1 MLLILLWTISIF
13 IFKKLDLISVITGSS
28 GETRDFSLMMYTRLC
43 KVTLQLLPSLSFSL
57 LLPLFRK
64 EQLDL
69 SVAQC
74 WSVLLTQ
81 TRQESRDHS
90 SLSELCCNTLT
101 QRLSHCIEDTHRL
114 AKRVQKSLSDL
125 TSKSPS
131 FSSPLIYRNNTPT
144 QNTAKPSSL
153 FHTDSYSLFQGKEVG
168 LQMQDELLKVT
179 TEMQTVGWRLFYCE
193 LAKFTLR
200 NTL

>member
-1 MLLILLWTISIF
+1 ML
-13 IFKKLDLISVITGSS
+13 
-28 GETRDFSLMMYTRLC
+28 
-43 KVTLQLLPSLSFSL
+43 
-57 LLPLFRK
+57 LFRK

-114 AKRVQKSLSDL
+114 AKRVQKSLSSTLLPDP

-131 FSSPLIYRNNTPT
+131 FSSSLIYRNNTPT
-144 QNTAKPSSL
+144 QNTGKPSSL
-153 FHTDSYSLFQGKEVG
+153 FHTDSYSLFQSKEVG

-179 TEMQTVGWRLFYCE
+179 TELQTVGWRLFCCE
-193 LAKFTLR
+193 NAKFTWR